1 MMRLLSHG
9 ALAMLTGVLF
19 AGSALASP
27 ASDFEAKL
35 RAAYADY
42 RAALFLTNSGNQKGA
57 ADSIWKFQA
66 KWADLTAAAAET
78 PPQYADDEAF
88 RKTLDAVSE
97 TAQKAAAEIDKGQ
110 TSEAH
115 GTLEEIRGQIGD
127 LHERNGIIA
136 YSDRMNAYH
145 AEMEAILGK
154 DYDGLSRSGL
164 VALHADAAVLVYLAD
179 QIATHPPAAVAADGY
194 QPLLDAMMASAR
206 ALLEAS
212 ASGDAGAVKKALA
225 GLKPPYSK
233 LFLKFG

>member
-1 MMRLLSHG
+1 MMRLLSQG
-9 ALAMLTGVLF
+9 ALAMLAGVVL

-27 ASDFEAKL
+27 ASDFETKL
-35 RAAYADY
+35 RAAYAQY
-42 RAALFLTNSGNQKGA
+42 RTALFLTNAGNTKGA

-88 RKTLDAVSE
+88 RKTLDDVSQ

-115 GTLEEIRGQIGD
+115 GTLEEIRGLIGD

-145 AEMEAILGK
+145 AEMEAMLGK
-154 DYDGLSRSGL
+154 DYDGFSRSGL

-179 QIATHPPAAVAADGY
+179 QIATHPPEAVAADGY
-194 QPLLDAMMASAR
+194 QPLLDAMLASAR
-206 ALLEAS
+206 AVLEAS
-212 ASGDAGAVKKALA
+212 AAGNAEAAKKAV
-225 GLKPPYSK
+225 GELKPPYSK